1 MGATSGPKPQVESAM
16 RMPRL
21 VVSLFLSL
29 VGLVWIGQ
37 GVGLI
42 GGSVMSGNLFWA
54 AVGLVLIG
62 AAVAIAVHER
72 RLSSKG

>member
-1 MGATSGPKPQVESAM
+1 M

-37 GVGLI
+37 GLGLI
-42 GGSVMSGNLFWA
+42 AGSVMTGSLFWA

-62 AAVAIAVHER
+62 IAVAIVVRER
-72 RLSSKG
+72 RLSAKG